1 LAPYLNLFG
10 LLPPVAPNI
19 FIIMRGSYLAP
30 TYFKKK
36 RRGAC
41 PFGVRGDL

>member
-1 LAPYLNLFG
+1 
-10 LLPPVAPNI
+10 VAPNI

-36 RRGAC
+36 RRGA
-41 PFGVRGDL
+41 RGGFIKWGSAWGTSSPIAFYIF